1 MLKFRNFFA
10 RFMMITIDVLVLLD
24 IKGLQD
30 REKFE
35 KHVKKE
41 GFIKVENEEFVYT
54 GNSTTTTFAT
64 KAYILEVF
72 KKGLQKSGFEDASLV
87 FLLNETPYPAYI
99 YDKNTNDFELS
110 ETK

>member
-1 MLKFRNFFA
+1 
-10 RFMMITIDVLVLLD
+10 MITIDVLVLLD
-24 IKGLQD
+24 VVGLED
-30 REKFE
+30 IDKFE

-41 GFIKVENEEFVYT
+41 GFIKVEKEDFVYT

-72 KKGLQKSGFEDASLV
+72 KKGLQKSGFESASLV
-87 FLLNETPYPAYI
+87 FLLNETPYPPYI

-110 ETK
+110 EVK

>member
-1 MLKFRNFFA
+1 
-10 RFMMITIDVLVLLD
+10 MITIDVLVLLD
-24 IKGLQD
+24 VVGLED
-30 REKFE
+30 IDKFE

-41 GFIKVENEEFVYT
+41 GFIKVENEDFVYT

-72 KKGLQKSGFEDASLV
+72 KKGLQKSGFETASLV
-87 FLLNETPYPAYI
+87 FLLNETPYPPYI

-110 ETK
+110 EVK

>member
-1 MLKFRNFFA
+1 
-10 RFMMITIDVLVLLD
+10 MITIDVLVLLD
-24 IKGLQD
+24 VVGLED
-30 REKFE
+30 RDKFE

-41 GFIKVENEEFVYT
+41 GFIKVENEDFVYT

-72 KKGLQKSGFEDASLV
+72 KKGLQKSGFETPSLV
-87 FLLNETPYPAYI
+87 FLLNETPYPPYI

-110 ETK
+110 EVK

>member
-1 MLKFRNFFA
+1 
-10 RFMMITIDVLVLLD
+10 MITIDVLVLLD
-24 IKGLQD
+24 VVGLED
-30 REKFE
+30 IDKFE

-72 KKGLQKSGFEDASLV
+72 KKGLQKSGFEAASLV
-87 FLLNETPYPAYI
+87 FLLNETPYPTYI

-110 ETK
+110 EVK

>member
-1 MLKFRNFFA
+1 
-10 RFMMITIDVLVLLD
+10 MITIDVLVLLD
-24 IKGLQD
+24 VVGLED
-30 REKFE
+30 RDKFE

-41 GFIKVENEEFVYT
+41 GFIKVPNEDFVYT

-72 KKGLQKSGFEDASLV
+72 KKGLQKSGFETTSLV
-87 FLLNETPYPAYI
+87 FLLNETPYPPYI

-110 ETK
+110 EVK

>member
-1 MLKFRNFFA
+1 
-10 RFMMITIDVLVLLD
+10 MITIDVLVLLD
-24 IKGLQD
+24 VVGLED
-30 REKFE
+30 IDKFE

-41 GFIKVENEEFVYT
+41 GFIKVQNEDFVYT

-72 KKGLQKSGFEDASLV
+72 KKGLQKSGFETASLV
-87 FLLNETPYPAYI
+87 FLLNETPYPTYI

-110 ETK
+110 EVK

>member
-1 MLKFRNFFA
+1 
-10 RFMMITIDVLVLLD
+10 MITIDVLVLLD
-24 IKGLQD
+24 VVGLED
-30 REKFE
+30 IDKFE

-41 GFIKVENEEFVYT
+41 GFIKVENEDFVYT

-72 KKGLQKSGFEDASLV
+72 KKGLQKSGFETASLV
-87 FLLNETPYPAYI
+87 FLLNETPYPPYK

-110 ETK
+110 EVK